1 MLTPAS
7 PAPCA
12 HPHAHADPTSTNT
25 LRDPSLHMMQPARN
39 KFLQE
44 LQSLDAQGE
53 ASGMQSTAQTL
64 CISLGDGAGK
74 APGRHL
80 DFRVT
85 EAREAWTHSA
95 QPQCRGKPNLRG
107 YSRMVPGAQC
117 LQVICSHMV
126 PSSQARPVSFH
137 CHVQTPAH
145 HTAKPPSCQ
154 NQEAMATHQCWP
166 QQYKAHS
173 PAPLS
178 PTTPCPSNAM

>member
-117 LQVICSHMV
+117 LQVICSHMEFPAWLD
-126 PSSQARPVSFH
+126 PSKAQHLWKAPRGPKACSAWQPDPTNGCGSH
-137 CHVQTPAH
+137 
-145 HTAKPPSCQ
+145 
-154 NQEAMATHQCWP
+154 
-166 QQYKAHS
+166 KAH
-173 PAPLS
+173 
-178 PTTPCPSNAM
+178 